1 MDFLPVFLRLQQQ
14 RVLLVGG
21 GQVALRKARLLL
33 RAQAELTVVATTIC
47 AELQTLLKSPHL
59 CQVRS
64 FQDSDLDGVV
74 LVVAATDDQLVNR
87 RVSAL
92 AHARKLPV
100 NVVDQ
105 PALCSFIFPSIVDRS
120 PLLVAVSSGGSAPV
134 LSRLLRARLETLIPS
149 AYGTLVQL
157 LGRHRDLVKSKLL
170 NTQMR
175 MRFWEG
181 IINGPVAELVLS
193 GQKEK
198 AELLFQATLNQ
209 NRFKQEQGEVYL
221 VGAGPGD
228 PDLLTFR
235 ALRLMQQADVV
246 LFDRLVSPEIL
257 ALVRQDAERIHVGKQ
272 RSDHTMPQE
281 EISRLLVK
289 LASQGKRVLRLK
301 GGDPFIFGRGGEE
314 ISRLAEA
321 RIPFQIVPGITAASG
336 CAAYAGIPLTHR
348 DHAHSVRFVT
358 GHLKDDSCNLDW
370 PQLVQPGQTV
380 VFYMGLVSLP
390 QICEQLMAHGASAN
404 TPIALVEQGTT
415 PNQRVHTGTL
425 STLPALVSS
434 KNVQPPTL
442 IIVGDVVKLHE
453 QLRWRE
459 EGQG

>member
-33 RAQAELTVVATTIC
+33 KAQAELTVVATAIC
-47 AELQTLLKSPHL
+47 DELQVLLKPPHSSH
-59 CQVRS
+59 QRS
-64 FQDSDLDGVV
+64 FQDSDVDGVA

-92 AHARKLPV
+92 AHARKVPV

-105 PALCSFIFPSIVDRS
+105 PSLCSFIFPSIVDRS

-170 NTQMR
+170 NTRMR

-209 NRFKQEQGEVYL
+209 NRFKLEQGEVYL

-228 PDLLTFR
+228 PDLLTPC
-235 ALRLMQQADVV
+235 ALCSRRMLSCLTAWCRRK
-246 LFDRLVSPEIL
+246 FWHWYGR
-257 ALVRQDAERIHVGKQ
+257 
-272 RSDHTMPQE
+272 MPN
-281 EISRLLVK
+281 
-289 LASQGKRVLRLK
+289 ASM
-301 GGDPFIFGRGGEE
+301 
-314 ISRLAEA
+314 SASSA
-321 RIPFQIVPGITAASG
+321 RITP
-336 CAAYAGIPLTHR
+336 CR
-348 DHAHSVRFVT
+348 RKRSVVY
-358 GHLKDDSCNLDW
+358 W
-370 PQLVQPGQTV
+370 
-380 VFYMGLVSLP
+380 
-390 QICEQLMAHGASAN
+390 
-404 TPIALVEQGTT
+404 
-415 PNQRVHTGTL
+415 
-425 STLPALVSS
+425 
-434 KNVQPPTL
+434 
-442 IIVGDVVKLHE
+442 
-453 QLRWRE
+453 
-459 EGQG
+459 